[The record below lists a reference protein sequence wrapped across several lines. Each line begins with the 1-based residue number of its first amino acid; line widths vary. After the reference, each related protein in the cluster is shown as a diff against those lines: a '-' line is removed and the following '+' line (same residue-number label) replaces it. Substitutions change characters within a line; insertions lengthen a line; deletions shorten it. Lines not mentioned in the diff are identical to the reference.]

1 MVKVKIAY
9 ILVVYSSR
17 INTNRVSSSI
27 DLPRNSNKR
36 SSKSKRQK
44 KRTRGGTTSRNQ
56 GAKRLTL
63 EEKLAQYLNETLSFE
78 NAAVSRL
85 QSRIKEIQLED
96 AKQQLQQHLEVTKEQ
111 QNRLK
116 QLIRNLGARPT
127 NDSGQLP
134 ILVPPK
140 TLANTLRKSMSS
152 AEQQIK
158 AAKED
163 LIIENAEVTMYDTL
177 LQLTQLMNAGDAV
190 PTLTQNLAEERAMA
204 DWIRANTPAMI
215 TQLYPEIQSSIV
227 LPEGEE
233 GREMVTEGA
242 VTPPASATEENETMG
257 ATAAEA

>member
-1 MVKVKIAY
+1 LA
-9 ILVVYSSR
+9 
-17 INTNRVSSSI
+17 
-27 DLPRNSNKR
+27 RNSNNK
-36 SSKSKRQK
+36 SSKGKRQK
-44 KRTRGGTTSRNQ
+44 KRRRRGASGSKQ
-56 GAKRLTL
+56 SAKRLTL

-78 NAAVSRL
+78 NAAISRL

-116 QLIRNLGARPT
+116 QLITNLGARPT
-127 NDSGQLP
+127 NNSGQLP

-140 TLANTLRKSMSS
+140 TLANTLKKSMTS

-163 LIIENAEVTMYDTL
+163 LVIENAEVTMYDTL
-177 LQLTQLMNAGDAV
+177 LQLTQLMNAGNAV
-190 PTLTQNLAEERAMA
+190 PVLTQNLAEERAMA

-227 LPEGEE
+227 LPEGEK
-233 GREMVTEGA
+233 GREVVTEGGA
-242 VTPPASATEENETMG
+242 IIAAATEENERVG
-257 ATAAEA
+257 ATATEA

>member
-1 MVKVKIAY
+1 LA
-9 ILVVYSSR
+9 
-17 INTNRVSSSI
+17 
-27 DLPRNSNKR
+27 RNNK

-44 KRTRGGTTSRNQ
+44 KRRKASSSKQ
-56 GAKRLTL
+56 SAKRLTL

-116 QLIRNLGARPT
+116 QLITNLGARPT

-140 TLANTLRKSMSS
+140 AVTNTLKKSMTS

-177 LQLTQLMNAGDAV
+177 LQLTQLMNAGNAV
-190 PTLTQNLAEERAMA
+190 PVLTQNLAEERAMA

-233 GREMVTEGA
+233 GREVVTEGA
-242 VTPPASATEENETMG
+242 VTTAATEEDERMG
-257 ATAAEA
+257 ATATEA